1 MPSPGDDQMPQSLAS
16 SQTVV
21 GTSVDPGTGYRT
33 SFKRKRDNSPSDFAR
48 NLQPFVAGSDGDSL
62 PHYLTVSPAVPWLF
76 SHIECEYR
84 FLKVGNQFCSKSGV
98 CLACFGGPT
107 VDRQGYTWG
116 VLWEL
121 VRIHCLHSNQGI
133 TPKACRN
140 LMGKNAIVGPN
151 VKEIILETRLEECPI
166 SDLGKAE
173 HDAQVREFILDC
185 VFLWANG
192 HKSPWEHLDSEES
205 LPDGNS
211 TSPLKFGGHVEFVV
225 RVTESLN
232 LQQQQPRRCPSSR
245 FGRRFGSSSFV
256 KLAFSKEALEKLR
269 KQPDGLLNFVRRP
282 IIITGGVFR
291 AYSTRDSNVFYVQTN
306 EVSPDTERMRQ
317 WLLKDP
323 FPQSF
328 SFLEFI
334 RWHNPLEYNRNQ
346 VTSTHG

>member
-98 CLACFGGPT
+98 CLACFGKPT

-211 TSPLKFGGHVEFVV
+211 FSPLKFGGHVEFVV
-225 RVTESLN
+225 RVTESLD
-232 LQQQQPRRCPSSR
+232 LQQQHPSSVLHQDLAGDLVQ
-245 FGRRFGSSSFV
+245 FLCEAHLLKGSTG
-256 KLAFSKEALEKLR
+256 KIEEAARWSPQLCSTTNCHYWEGLS
-269 KQPDGLLNFVRRP
+269 GLLHK
-282 IIITGGVFR
+282 GLKCLLC
-291 AYSTRDSNVFYVQTN
+291 
-306 EVSPDTERMRQ
+306 PD
-317 WLLKDP
+317 K
-323 FPQSF
+323 
-328 SFLEFI
+328 
-334 RWHNPLEYNRNQ
+334 
-346 VTSTHG
+346 